1 MNNLRPK
8 LSDIITRIEND
19 ATSRLTSEE
28 LRRSDLSVFIRV
40 IAGVSHSIYA
50 ALDYYKISC
59 FLIQL
64 KLLIL
69 KGELLFLI

>member
-28 LRRSDLSVFIRV
+28 VRRSDLSVFIRV
-40 IAGVSHSIYA
+40 IAGVSKSIYA
-50 ALDYYKISC
+50 AHNY
-59 FLIQL
+59 
-64 KLLIL
+64 
-69 KGELLFLI
+69 

>member
-28 LRRSDLSVFIRV
+28 LRRSD
-40 IAGVSHSIYA
+40 
-50 ALDYYKISC
+50 
-59 FLIQL
+59 
-64 KLLIL
+64 
-69 KGELLFLI
+69 

>member
-28 LRRSDLSVFIRV
+28 LRRSTYLFLSVSLLVCLIQFMQHLI
-40 IAGVSHSIYA
+40 IT
-50 ALDYYKISC
+50 KISC